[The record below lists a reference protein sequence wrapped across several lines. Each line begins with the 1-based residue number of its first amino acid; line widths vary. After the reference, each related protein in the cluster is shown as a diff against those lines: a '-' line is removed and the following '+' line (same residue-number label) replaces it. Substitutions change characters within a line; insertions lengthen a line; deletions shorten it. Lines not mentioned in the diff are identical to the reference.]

1 MSFKTILGGSR
12 EEKLSMLYGALWYGV
27 ILSFVGWYLYRVA
40 HRIFCDFGEQTP
52 LFIAVMAVYFILD
65 HFRKKTAVSCRNFL
79 IRRKEPLFIAAMA
92 VFLYWGCVD
101 YSHTLSAQTTSTE
114 KVESRS

>member
-27 ILSFVGWYLYRVA
+27 ILSFVGWYLYRVVN
-40 HRIFCDFGEQTP
+40 RIFHQFGEQTP
-52 LFIAVMAVYFILD
+52 LFIAVFAVYLILD
-65 HFRKKTAVSCRNFL
+65 HFREKTAVFCRNFF
-79 IRRKEPLFIAAMA
+79 IRRKEPLFIAFIA

-101 YSHTLSAQTTSTE
+101 HSHTLSVQTTSTE
-114 KVESRS
+114 KVESRG

>member
-12 EEKLSMLYGALWYGV
+12 EEKLSMLYGALWYAA

-40 HRIFCDFGEQTP
+40 HRIFYDFGEQTP

-65 HFRKKTAVSCRNFL
+65 HFRQKTAVFCRNFF
-79 IRRKEPLFIAAMA
+79 IRRKEPS
-92 VFLYWGCVD
+92 VHRR
-101 YSHTLSAQTTSTE
+101 YSGVPVLGLRRPLAYTVSTNHFNGE
-114 KVESRS
+114 G